1 MSLIAVHRLLIRVFI
16 VAALVFGGIMIKRW
30 SAGEPNASLAGAIVT
45 FALALGALIYLF
57 RAPHLRRK

>member
-1 MSLIAVHRLLIRVFI
+1 MSLIAVHRLLIQVFI

-30 SAGEPNASLAGAIVT
+30 SAGEPNASLVGAIVAI
-45 FALALGALIYLF
+45 ALALGALVYLF